1 MILGDGLIGTSLK
14 KTFNYHEDL
23 LVFASGVSNSTEKDP
38 EEYKREFK
46 LLQEALEGNKG
57 KKLIYFSTC
66 SINSNTSSP
75 YIKYKK
81 FIENYIQSNVED
93 YLILRLPNIV
103 GSSTNKLQLVNYFF
117 DCLLNQTDIT
127 INVDCIRYLVDVED
141 LSKLLEALIT
151 EDKQSSILD
160 MAFNNGVKVEE
171 ILKHL
176 EIATGLTFKSITRS
190 NNGNDYNINNSTFL
204 ELIEDTSL
212 FNLDVQK
219 IISKYYKKIKHNTSL
234 KVIQFYYSDNLPY
247 LKESEEINSLYCKQ
261 YGIDYYCEK
270 NKVLIFETLNGR
282 AGSWYK
288 IPFLRE
294 QLISSDQDY
303 IAYIDSD
310 AFIANDAVDF
320 RDIIANY
327 PEYDLIL
334 GQDFGPD
341 LVNGGVLIFKNT
353 EWSKE
358 FLKRVWEK
366 SERISRGRY
375 KNEIWLEQTILSTF
389 LLVNEVD
396 ASKAKI
402 LPYDMPNSI
411 NSLHLNEKTF
421 IYHDLSKSRVSD
433 FYKLKQGK
441 GDPFN
446 HINLTTSSDRQ
457 VSHKYFDYYIPYIQ
471 EKNKEDITLNI
482 LDVGGDY
489 GDTFGCL
496 LDNTDLKF
504 NYINLTDRKRDNSKV
519 KTVDYSSC
527 HEERMQK
534 FLEDNTLEFDLIIED
549 NTHKSEERHFLFYY
563 LFPILKNN
571 GVYVI
576 EDLQTDREITDPH
589 KNAQYGWGDPTKKS
603 MAQLIEGFSVDQT
616 FRSDYYNFEELSK
629 DIASA
634 EIFKTKAG
642 SELGLIVKK

>member
-14 KTFNYHEDL
+14 KTLNYHEDL
-23 LVFASGVSNSTEKDP
+23 LVFASGVSNSTEKNP

-46 LLQEALEGNKG
+46 LLQEALESNKG

-81 FIENYIQSNVED
+81 FVENYIQSNVED

-103 GSSTNKLQLVNYFF
+103 GSSTNKSQLVNYFF
-117 DCLLNQTDIT
+117 NCLLNQTDIT

-141 LSKLLEALIT
+141 LSKLLEVLIT
-151 EDKQSSILD
+151 KGKQSSTLD

-171 ILKHL
+171 ILKYL
-176 EIATGLTFKSITRS
+176 EIATGLTFKSIARS
-190 NNGNDYNINNSTFL
+190 NNGNDYNIDNSAFL
-204 ELIEDTSL
+204 ELIQDTSL
-212 FNLDVQK
+212 FNIDVQK
-219 IISKYYKKIKHNTSL
+219 IISKYYKKIKHDTSL

-270 NKVLIFETLNGR
+270 NKALIFETLNGR

-471 EKNKEDITLNI
+471 EKNKEGIILNI

-519 KTVDYSSC
+519 KTIDYSSC

-534 FLEDNTLEFDLIIED
+534 FLENNTLEFDLIIED
-549 NTHKSEERHFLFYY
+549 NTHKSEERHFLFYH

-576 EDLQTDREITDPH
+576 EDLQTDREIADPH

-603 MAQLIEGFSVDQT
+603 MIQLIEGFNVDQT

-634 EIFKTKAG
+634 EIFKTEAG